1 MNLHLGTNN
10 LLSPISSKMGKLKNL
25 VSLDLS
31 SNMLTGPLFHTLT
44 NLRSLV
50 KLYLGGNF
58 FNGTIATE
66 ICNIKSLM
74 TLHLGE
80 NNLFGS
86 PHINIGSTSTKNVT
100 KWTKIIF
107 PTVISF
113 IFLLLAI
120 VLLSCQKIIGNT
132 RSECKAKRNG
142 DIFWIWNYDGSI
154 AFEDIITA
162 KEDFN
167 IKYCIGTG
175 DYGNVYKAMLPSGK
189 VIALKKLHRLES

>member
-58 FNGTIATE
+58 FIGTIPTE

-100 KWTKIIF
+100 KWTKIIL
-107 PTVISF
+107 PIVIVISF

-120 VLLSCQKIIGNT
+120 VLLSRQKIIGNT

-142 DIFWIWNYDGSI
+142 FIYSEHGIMTEVLHLKTSLQQKRTLTSN
-154 AFEDIITA
+154 
-162 KEDFN
+162 
-167 IKYCIGTG
+167 
-175 DYGNVYKAMLPSGK
+175 
-189 VIALKKLHRLES
+189 IALKPVVMVVFTKQCYQVEK

>member
-31 SNMLTGPLFHTLT
+31 SNTLTGPLFHTLT

-86 PHINIGSTSTKNVT
+86 PHINIGSTSTKKRHKMDKDYSSHCHFLHLLITRNSAPFLPEDNR
-100 KWTKIIF
+100 KH
-107 PTVISF
+107 SF
-113 IFLLLAI
+113 R
-120 VLLSCQKIIGNT
+120 V
-132 RSECKAKRNG
+132 
-142 DIFWIWNYDGSI
+142 
-154 AFEDIITA
+154 
-162 KEDFN
+162 
-167 IKYCIGTG
+167 
-175 DYGNVYKAMLPSGK
+175 
-189 VIALKKLHRLES
+189 